1 MTSRSAKDVDAFR
14 TAREMRVTGRDPPK
28 PAHTFEESSLP
39 AYCVDELANSGF
51 PAPTPVQAQTW
62 PAALSGRDVISIA
75 ETGSGKTLAFV
86 LPAVVHINAQPYLER
101 GDGPIVLILAPTR
114 ELAVQIQ
121 EQAALFGASSK
132 IKSACIYGGAPRNPQ
147 IAALREGV
155 EMCVA
160 TPGRLLDFLNSKA
173 TNLRR
178 VTYFVLDEADRML
191 DLGFEPQIRRI
202 ERLTRPDRQT
212 LLFTATWPADVAAAA
227 AEFTDDVVTV
237 RIGGDALKASDNVS
251 QIVEVTD
258 EHGKHARLVS
268 VLERAL
274 GDAEAAGAVPKIIV
288 FLSSKARVDASTRRL
303 RHEGFPALS
312 IHGDKGQEEREW
324 VLGEFRAGKSPVMLA
339 TDVAARGLDVKD
351 VSLVVNYD
359 FPGRMED
366 YVHRIG
372 RTGRAGAKGKAMSLF
387 TSGDARHARSLCGLL
402 QTAGQP
408 VPRELAQFLSLE
420 FLKK

>member
-1 MTSRSAKDVDAFR
+1 
-14 TAREMRVTGRDPPK
+14 MRVTGRDPPK
-28 PAHTFEESSLP
+28 PASTFEESSLP
-39 AYCVDELANSGF
+39 AYCVDELAKCGF
-51 PAPTPVQAQTW
+51 PSPTPVQSQTW

-75 ETGSGKTLAFV
+75 ETGSGKTLAFL

-121 EQAALFGASSK
+121 EQAAMFGQSSK
-132 IKSACIYGGAPRNPQ
+132 IKSACVYGGAPRNAQ

-160 TPGRLLDFLNSKA
+160 TPGRLLDLLNAKA

-191 DLGFEPQIRRI
+191 DLGFEPQIRRV

-212 LLFTATWPADVAAAA
+212 LLFTATWPAEVAAAA
-227 AEFTDDVVTV
+227 GDFTNDVVTV
-237 RIGGDALKASDNVS
+237 RIGGEALRASDNVS
-251 QIVEVTD
+251 QIVEVVD
-258 EHGKHARLVS
+258 EDEKHAKLVGW
-268 VLERAL
+268 LERAL
-274 GDAEAAGAVPKIIV
+274 GEADAGGWTPRVIV
-288 FLSSKARVDASTRRL
+288 FLSSKARVDAATRRL

-312 IHGDKGQEEREW
+312 IHGDKTQEEREW
-324 VLGEFRAGKSPVMLA
+324 VLGEFRAGTSPVMLA

-351 VSLVVNYD
+351 VTLVINYD
-359 FPGRMED
+359 FPAKMED

-372 RTGRAGAKGKAMSLF
+372 RTGRAGAKGAARSMF
-387 TSGDARHARSLCGLL
+387 AAGDARHARSLCGLL

-408 VPRELAQFLSLE
+408 VPRELAQFLT
-420 FLKK
+420 